1 MADSYRIKIHD
12 KTGSDNNKSSL
23 LEETSEVKSFERQV
37 DTSGQTTSS
46 KKYNNSNSNSLI
58 SESSNNLSK
67 NTSYNNQNTHVS
79 NNSDIFSEDN
89 VNNYNLLKVDNTQE
103 LIYSGASG
111 VFYRNINNLIAK
123 ALEASNSNIDKYY
136 DIKDVSQS
144 EKDNAVQFLYKEIKD
159 IANSKGDYSNG
170 RLINGSK
177 NSYNKV
183 DENLTISESNK
194 ATSKLSGGGISS
206 AYSSLNDF
214 DPNTSLLD
222 VADLTVYK
230 ALNDSYK
237 NINNVETKSNSS
249 SNNSYRNNS
258 DVVKSDSLSN
268 FLLSEYLDIN
278 SMSEWNTMTYPD
290 AMSNMYDV
298 YFRVRNDS
306 DGLDEQL
313 EGNIPILK
321 ALFDGELLS
330 ARISS
335 IQIPSY
341 QRSTGTIDFAS
352 NKIEKPLDKIDT
364 PGKSSFTIRG
374 DSRLCYVT
382 AFNELAGTDIGSFFG
397 KGEVVTAP
405 LMNSLVANINHNY
418 QEELD
423 KIFEKWKET
432 EKKYKEE
439 YKKRLEYDSMNQVG
453 FLLVNGYDIN
463 IPKLKEEYVKINGNA
478 NGLFTWIMSSKIEE
492 INEKIEKAEKE
503 LNDTVESLK
512 KNQLSLFSYLIEK
525 RKIKDTYKEIIDS
538 LENDLKKLN
547 ETQQIY
553 SGYRKNIESQYKS
566 KKSEF
571 EAEVKEAGENR
582 KKDIQSLCFVPT
594 GFNYLIESLNKN
606 VSVVA
611 SKISDSDEGQLTTF
625 LQNHPRLDIIVK
637 RSNPSKTFT
646 TIASYKKDERFVFE
660 DVKII
665 GTSNAIEFKKN
676 DSGVVNFTYEFIY
689 KRFYKEDIY
698 DNTDKWIKSY
708 LEYLIDNYIIENL
721 KENR

>member
-12 KTGSDNNKSSL
+12 KTGSDSNKTYL

-37 DTSGQTTSS
+37 DTSGQTLSS
-46 KKYNNSNSNSLI
+46 KKYNNSNSKSLI
-58 SESSNNLSK
+58 SESSNDPSK
-67 NTSYNNQNTHVS
+67 SVSYSNQNINVS

-103 LIYSGASG
+103 LIDSGASG
-111 VFYRNINNLIAK
+111 VFYKNINNLIAK
-123 ALEASNSNIDKYY
+123 ALESSNSNIDKYS
-136 DIKDVSQS
+136 DIKNISQND
-144 EKDNAVQFLYKEIKD
+144 KDNAVQFLYKEIKD

-170 RLINGSK
+170 RLISSSK
-177 NSYNKV
+177 NSYSKV
-183 DENLTISESNK
+183 DQNPTISESNK

-214 DPNTSLLD
+214 NPDTSILD
-222 VADLTVYK
+222 VADLTVDK

-237 NINNVETKSNSS
+237 NMNNVETKSNS
-249 SNNSYRNNS
+249 NDSYVNNS
-258 DVVKSDSLSN
+258 DVVESDNLYN
-268 FLLSEYLDIN
+268 FLLSDYLDIDN
-278 SMSEWNTMTYPD
+278 MTEWNVMTYPD

-298 YFRVRNDS
+298 YFRIRNDS

-382 AFNELAGTDIGSFFG
+382 AFNELAGTDIGNFFG
-397 KGEVVTAP
+397 KGEVVDSSI
-405 LMNSLVANINHNY
+405 MNSLVSSINYNY

-439 YKKRLEYDSMNQVG
+439 YEEMLEYDSKNQVEQ
-453 FLLVNGYDIN
+453 LKKSGYDID
-463 IPKLKEEYVKINGNA
+463 IKELQEEYVKINGNT
-478 NGLFTWIMSSKIEE
+478 NGLYTWIMSSKMEE
-492 INEKIEKAEKE
+492 INKKIEKAEKE
-503 LNDTVESLK
+503 SNDAVESLK
-512 KNQLSLFSYLIEK
+512 KKQLSLFSELKEK
-525 RKIKDTYKEIIDS
+525 RKIKNSYKEIVDS
-538 LENDLKKLN
+538 LESELKKLN
-547 ETQQIY
+547 EFSKTY
-553 SGYRKNIESQYKS
+553 SGWRNSIKSYYSNI
-566 KKSEF
+566 KSELMS
-571 EAEVKEAGENR
+571 EVKEASDNR

-611 SKISDSDEGQLTTF
+611 SKISNSDEGQLTAF

-637 RSNPSKTFT
+637 RSNPSKIFNTV
-646 TIASYKKDERFVFE
+646 ASYKKDERFVFE

-676 DSGVVNFTYEFIY
+676 DAGIVNLTYEFIY

-698 DNTDKWIKSY
+698 DNTDKWVKSY
-708 LEYLIDNYIIENL
+708 LEYLIDNYVIEKLRN
-721 KENR
+721 NF